1 MALLA
6 VRISALRALLVA
18 LSSLTSF
25 IYAYPTTM
33 LEVAEEPRIDIGS
46 PEFWEKV
53 AVVLFLVLLGGAFA
67 GLTLGLMGLDETNL
81 HVLIESG
88 TPTEQKNAKQV
99 LKLLDRGKHWVL
111 VTLLLSN
118 VVINETLP
126 IILDGVFG
134 GGWQAVVISTALIVI
149 FGEVIPQSICVRH
162 GLAIG
167 AKASWMVLV
176 LMYLLYPIAYPTAL
190 LLDYFLGESH
200 GTVYKK
206 AGLKTL
212 VSLHQAVNPSD
223 VEALTSDEVTIIG
236 AVLDLRSKPVSQV
249 MTPISDVFTLS
260 IDDILDEELVDKI
273 LTAGYSRIPVYSAG
287 SRSNFIGML
296 LTKRLITYDPE
307 DALPVKTLQISTLPE
322 TGPDTSCLDILNFFQ
337 EGKSHMAL
345 VSNNP
350 GEEDG
355 GIGVITLEDVIEELI
370 GEEIIDETDVY
381 VDVRNKIRVVR
392 RQVHNSKRGPSARLQ
407 NRWAARKR
415 HSHPY
420 PARERQHSGEDLIRQ
435 TSNGSITNVQSH
447 KVIEPFQKTYGAV
460 AEARL
465 STSPSN
471 HAAEESQPLLRDN
484 NKNN

>member
-1 MALLA
+1 
-6 VRISALRALLVA
+6 
-18 LSSLTSF
+18 
-25 IYAYPTTM
+25 
-33 LEVAEEPRIDIGS
+33 
-46 PEFWEKV
+46 
-53 AVVLFLVLLGGAFA
+53 
-67 GLTLGLMGLDETNL
+67 MGLDETNL

-88 TPTEQKNAKQV
+88 TPTERENAKKV
-99 LKLLDRGKHWVL
+99 LALLARGKHWVL

-126 IILDGVFG
+126 IILDGVLG

-167 AKASWMVLV
+167 AKTAWMVLV
-176 LMYLLYPIAYPTAL
+176 LMYAMYPIAYPTAI

-212 VSLHQAVNPSD
+212 VSLHQAVHPSD

-236 AVLDLRSKPVSQV
+236 AVLDLRSKPVSQI
-249 MTPISDVFTLS
+249 MTPIADVFTLAV
-260 IDDILDEELVDKI
+260 DDILDEALVDRI
-273 LTAGYSRIPVYSAG
+273 LTAGYSRIPVYSSG
-287 SRSNFIGML
+287 SKTNFVGML

-307 DALPVKTLQISTLPE
+307 DALPVKTLQMSTLPE

-345 VSNNP
+345 VSNDP
-350 GEEDG
+350 GGESG

-392 RQVHNSKRGPSARLQ
+392 RQVHNSKKGSSARLQ

-415 HSHPY
+415 HSHPF
-420 PARERQHSGEDLIRQ
+420 PPRERTGSSEGIIR
-435 TSNGSITNVQSH
+435 SNSSGSITNTQSH
-447 KVIEPFQKTYGAV
+447 KVIEPHQKTYGAV
-460 AEARL
+460 AEARM

-471 HAAEESQPLLRDN
+471 YPEQETQPLLRNGN
-484 NKNN
+484 NH

>member
-1 MALLA
+1 MLQKNIRYTAT
-6 VRISALRALLVA
+6 VRISLLA
-18 LSSLTSF
+18 LTSLATS
-25 IYAYPTTM
+25 IYGYPTSRI
-33 LEVAEEPRIDIGS
+33 LSEEDEIEPDFNDYMS
-46 PEFWEKV
+46 FKFWEKIIVVV
-53 AVVLFLVLLGGAFA
+53 ALVLLGGVFA

-88 TPTEQKNAKQV
+88 TPEERKNAKKV
-99 LKLLDRGKHWVL
+99 LALLERGKHWVL

-126 IILDGVFG
+126 IILHSVTG

-167 AKASWMVLV
+167 ARTAWMVLV
-176 LMYLLYPIAYPTAL
+176 LMYVMYPIAYPTAL
-190 LLDYFLGESH
+190 VLDYFLGESH

-223 VEALTSDEVTIIG
+223 VEALTADEVTIIG
-236 AVLDLRSKPVSQV
+236 AVLDLRSKPVSQI

-260 IDDILDEELVDKI
+260 VDDILNEELVDKI
-273 LTAGYSRIPVYSAG
+273 LTAGYSRIPIHAAG
-287 SRSNFIGML
+287 DPTNFVGML

-307 DALPVKTLQISTLPE
+307 DAVPVKEMQMSTLPE

-345 VSNNP
+345 VSDDP
-350 GEEDG
+350 GG
-355 GIGVITLEDVIEELI
+355 QSGAMGVITLEDVIEELI

-392 RQVHNSKRGPSARLQ
+392 RQVANRKSGRGSARW
-407 NRWAARKR
+407 NTRKR
-415 HSHPY
+415 PSQSAIPQAVGTLERTASGHS
-420 PARERQHSGEDLIRQ
+420 LL
-435 TSNGSITNVQSH
+435 NGQSH
-447 KVIEPFQKTYGAV
+447 KVVEPYGKTYGAITSG
-460 AEARL
+460 RRF
-465 STSPSN
+465 STSPSRFDSET
-471 HAAEESQPLLRDN
+471 ATLLD
-484 NKNN
+484 KEQQKK